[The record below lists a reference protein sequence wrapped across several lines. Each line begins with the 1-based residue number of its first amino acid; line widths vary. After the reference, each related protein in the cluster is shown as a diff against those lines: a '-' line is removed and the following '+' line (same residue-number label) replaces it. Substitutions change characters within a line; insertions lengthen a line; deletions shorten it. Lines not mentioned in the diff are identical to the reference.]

1 MITRNAIINEYFSN
15 NMKGEYTSVESLV
28 KRLSKTQ
35 LIQIAKND
43 CIFYRSNWSKQELF
57 DRVLQS
63 IAHVVY
69 GIECCNFKNDYESI
83 QEFCTRIYMKYFNN

>member
-1 MITRNAIINEYFSN
+1 MTRSIIIKDYFSK
-15 NMKGEYTSVESLV
+15 NMKGEYTTVESLV

-43 CIFYRSNWSKQELF
+43 CIFYRSSWNKQEIF
-57 DRVLQS
+57 DRVFQS

-69 GIECCNFKNDYESI
+69 GIECCNVKNDYESI
-83 QEFCTRIYMKYFNN
+83 QEFCSRIYTKYFNN